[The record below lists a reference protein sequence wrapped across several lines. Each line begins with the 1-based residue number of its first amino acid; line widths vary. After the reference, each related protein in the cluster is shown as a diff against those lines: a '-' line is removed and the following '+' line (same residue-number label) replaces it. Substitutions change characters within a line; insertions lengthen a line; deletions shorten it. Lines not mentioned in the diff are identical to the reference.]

1 MTAPNGAI
9 VFNNS
14 TGSDTTASGMGS
26 ANVYG
31 TGASITGASAVVTGI
46 NTTGVAVG
54 DLLWVQSSTGRQ
66 FSIISSIDSGTQ
78 VTCDDNFDVTESSRT
93 WAIGG
98 KRANLSSAI
107 ELFDYYLNSG
117 RFWEIELETD
127 QSLTT
132 MHPTGSNT
140 IGVSIKSSVPGTK
153 RNLIFND
160 QYALRGGT
168 WELHDLA
175 LSTLYTA
182 SNAYLCI
189 SSNSGSIFNTDV
201 YAYDCDFV
209 DPVNQFGI
217 LAYNTARAASFY
229 FYGCRF
235 MNFQTYILQNHAV
248 AEFRRC
254 YIANN
259 TTATYCFAITNTGS
273 ALWKFHDCIIA
284 NNRGWMYP
292 RNGYFGTCVGTIVYN
307 TYDYLLGAVTPG
319 KNRIKEFERC
329 IFVNN
334 AGAVSSNFQHTM
346 MHQCAF
352 YNNANINATTGD
364 YRNIGNVDLTA
375 DPFVDA
381 ANGDFNINNDAG
393 GGKLLRDA
401 TFDLNSST
409 QIRPFHGF
417 AEPLQPT
424 RSKHPLA
431 RT

>member
-1 MTAPNGAI
+1 MTTPSGPI
-9 VFNNS
+9 VFNAN
-14 TGSDTTASGMGS
+14 TGSDTQASGLGPVV
-26 ANVYG
+26 AVYG
-31 TGASITGASAVVTGI
+31 SGGSTTATSAVVSGI
-46 NTTGVAVG
+46 DTTGVNVG
-54 DLLWVQSSTGRQ
+54 DLLWVQSSSGRQ
-66 FSIISSIDSGTQ
+66 FSVIASVDSISQ
-78 VTCDDNFDVTESSRT
+78 VTCDETFDNTET
-93 WAIGG
+93 VNWAIGG

-107 ELFDYYLNSG
+107 ELFDYYLNSY

-160 QYALRGGT
+160 QFALRGGT

-189 SSNSGSIFNTDV
+189 SSNSGSIFNTGV

-229 FYGCRF
+229 FYDCRF

-292 RNGYFGTCVGTIVYN
+292 RNGYYGSAIGTIVYN
-307 TYDYLLGAVTPG
+307 TSDYLLGAVTPG
-319 KNRIKEFERC
+319 KNQIREFERC
-329 IFVNN
+329 IFINN
-334 AGAVSSNFQHTM
+334 AGAVSSNFQHAM

-364 YRNIGNVDLTA
+364 YRNIGNIDLTA
-375 DPFVDA
+375 DPFVNA
-381 ANGDFNINNDAG
+381 SAGDFNLNNIIG
-393 GGKLLRDA
+393 GGA
-401 TFDLNSST
+401 TLKGIEYT
-409 QIRPFHGF
+409 
-417 AEPLQPT
+417 L
-424 RSKHPLA
+424 
-431 RT
+431 